1 MLSSKFLRMGIQKT
15 PYQKTYEL
23 QVGLQEFDVDFKGC
37 KRQFYWLEILLD
49 SDKSEKQTT
58 IMSAT
63 MPNAS
68 QE

>member
-1 MLSSKFLRMGIQKT
+1 MLSSRFLRMGIQKT

-23 QVGLQEFDVDFKGC
+23 QVGSQEFDVDFKGC

>member
-23 QVGLQEFDVDFKGC
+23 QVGSQEFDVDFKGC
-37 KRQFYWLEILLD
+37 ERQFYWLEILLD

>member
-23 QVGLQEFDVDFKGC
+23 QVGSQEFDVDFKGC
-37 KRQFYWLEILLD
+37 ERQFYWLEILLD
-49 SDKSEKQTT
+49 SDKSEKKTT

>member
-23 QVGLQEFDVDFKGC
+23 QVGSQEFDVDFKGC

-63 MPNAS
+63 MPNAP